1 MVNCDVIC
9 GTDEKWCGVPTPA
22 TTEWVSEVRTKIK
35 FKKKMREN
43 LEVF

>member
-9 GTDEKWCGVPTPA
+9 GTDEKWCGVPA
-22 TTEWVSEVRTKIK
+22 TTEWVSEVRTKIN

>member
-9 GTDEKWCGVPTPA
+9 GADEKWCGVP
-22 TTEWVSEVRTKIK
+22 TEWVSEVRTKIK